1 MKDGVLMIIHIYA
14 KVSLRSL
21 GYSNDELTTH
31 GLRHTASTRMN
42 EIGFGGDFIERQ
54 LSHKGNDKIR
64 ATYNKATYLEQRTE
78 MMQKWADYLDGL
90 RG

>member
-1 MKDGVLMIIHIYA
+1 
-14 KVSLRSL
+14 
-21 GYSNDELTTH
+21 
-31 GLRHTASTRMN
+31 MN
-42 EIGFGGDFIERQ
+42 EIGFGGDFIEKQ